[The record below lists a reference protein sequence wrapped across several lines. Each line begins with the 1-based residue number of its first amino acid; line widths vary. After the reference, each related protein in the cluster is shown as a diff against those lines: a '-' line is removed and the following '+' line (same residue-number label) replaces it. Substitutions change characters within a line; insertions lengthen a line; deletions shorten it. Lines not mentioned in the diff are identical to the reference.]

1 MAAGAALTACGS
13 SDSKSA
19 SDDLTDDDIGFLIDM
34 SFHHGQALVLC
45 QRVLGRETGGPV
57 QAAAAEILQNQA
69 YERGVMH
76 AWLQAVGAS
85 TAPPEQVMGWMGM
98 GMPADEM
105 PGLASNA
112 EMAEL
117 AALDGRAKGR
127 LFLELM
133 RAHHVGALHMLESI
147 ADTPTERV
155 ASIAR
160 RMTTGQTYEI
170 AVFDELLATS
180 YAAA

>member
-1 MAAGAALTACGS
+1 
-13 SDSKSA
+13 
-19 SDDLTDDDIGFLIDM
+19 M

-45 QRVLGRETGGPV
+45 QRVLGRDTGGPV

-85 TAPPEQVMGWMGM
+85 TAPPERVMGWMGM
-98 GMPADEM
+98 ELPAYDM
-105 PGLASNA
+105 PGLASDA
-112 EMAEL
+112 ELDEL

-127 LFLELM
+127 RFLELM

-155 ASIAR
+155 ASLAK
-160 RMTTGQTYEI
+160 RMTTAQTYEI